1 MKRIII
7 PYNPDLVDIARKR
20 RNKSSKTEIK
30 LWYFLKD
37 KRMKGYEFHRQKP
50 LLNYIADFFCHELL
64 LVIELEGNS
73 HFPDK
78 NISQEKDFE
87 NIGLTVLRF
96 SREAIFKETNKVLE
110 IIENTI
116 LEIENKNNPKKKK

>member
-7 PYNPDLVDIARKR
+7 PYNPDLVEVARKR

-78 NISQEKDFE
+78 DFQ
-87 NIGLTVLRF
+87 NIGMTVLRF
-96 SREAIFKETNKVLE
+96 SRDEIFKETNKVLE
-110 IIENTI
+110 TIETTI
-116 LEIENKNNPKKKK
+116 VQLEKKST

>member
-1 MKRIII
+1 
-7 PYNPDLVDIARKR
+7 
-20 RNKSSKTEIK
+20 
-30 LWYFLKD
+30 
-37 KRMKGYEFHRQKP
+37 MKGYEFHRQKP

-78 NISQEKDFE
+78 DITQEKDFE

-96 SREAIFKETNKVLE
+96 SRDAIFKETNTVLKT
-110 IIENTI
+110 IETTI
-116 LEIENKNNPKKKK
+116 EEIENKKKPQKKK

>member
-1 MKRIII
+1 MKRTII
-7 PYNPDLVDIARKR
+7 PYNPDLVEIARKR

-78 NISQEKDFE
+78 DITQEKDFE

-96 SREAIFKETNKVLE
+96 SRDAIFKETNTVLKT
-110 IIENTI
+110 IETTI
-116 LEIENKNNPKKKK
+116 EEIENKKKPQKKK